1 MLKRENVIDTV
12 FAELKGCYKA
22 STDYSLANFC
32 FKELFSSFG
41 EVKNFCDITSNL
53 LTFLT
58 YGTYFSSLF
67 GNDRLAIKEYWQSLL
82 LAEISI
88 DGELLSNLQLIAEDL
103 FCYAE
108 DPAFVDYLDT
118 LLNYQGFHALV
129 IHRLAHTLWQRE
141 ESRRDARI
149 LQRLNV
155 KLCAVDIHP
164 GASFGRRVAWDHAIG
179 SVIGEESRIGNDCW
193 LLHNITLGGSGK
205 KGERPRHPY
214 VGNQTFIGAG
224 AMIVGH
230 TKLADKCSI
239 GAGTLL
245 LPHHLKQAQNDRF
258 GQMLDSTTDIDSIEV
273 DRWIC
278 VNPRSLVIV

>member
-1 MLKRENVIDTV
+1 MQNKESTIDNA
-12 FAELKGCYKA
+12 FAALRACYEP
-22 STDYSLANFC
+22 STNYSVANFC
-32 FKELFSSFG
+32 VKELFIGFG
-41 EVKNFCDITSNL
+41 EVEDFCDIVANL

-58 YGTYFSSLF
+58 TNTYFSSLF
-67 GNDRLAIKEYWQSLL
+67 GNDRLAIREYWQSLL
-82 LAEISI
+82 LANICVE
-88 DGELLSNLQLIAEDL
+88 GENISNLELIAEDL
-103 FCYAE
+103 FCYTE
-108 DPAFVDYLDT
+108 DPAFIDYLDT
-118 LLNYQGFHALV
+118 LVNYQGFHALT
-129 IHRLAHTLWQRE
+129 IHRLAHSLWQRE
-141 ESRRDARI
+141 DSRRDARL

-164 GASFGRRVAWDHAIG
+164 GASFGRRIGWDHAVG

-230 TKLADKCSI
+230 TKIADNCAI
-239 GAGTLL
+239 GAGTLV

-258 GQMLDSTTDIDSIEV
+258 GQMLDSSTGLDNVEKN
-273 DRWIC
+273 RWIC